1 MGTTVAPEK
10 VLKELSA
17 LWVAHGKEGEGANAA
32 GVLRACSMTLVVLAE
47 TGDDR
52 AALGETIAALMPEHP
67 ARALVIQLTGAGPRA
82 LTERVTQQCWKP
94 FGKAPEICCEQV
106 EITASDAALADL
118 PLVLLPLVVP
128 DLPVIVWCRSA
139 RLLRMP
145 EFREIAGMAA
155 KVAMDS
161 AGFADTVGLAN
172 VAAVIA
178 WMSDATRE
186 GLTIGDLSWTR
197 LTRWREMLSHVFEN
211 RDYLAKLSRVSEVRV
226 EFAGDL
232 GVSAWLMGA
241 WVANALA
248 DAGVK
253 AALKVEQAAAPE
265 APCHP
270 AKGSLR
276 LDLAGPDIHVQLAR
290 QGESLVITVNHLS
303 NCTNLPQPSDYLLM
317 REELGIVSGDAV
329 FERSLVSAARL
340 AYPN

>member
-17 LWVAHGKEGEGANAA
+17 LWVAHGKEGAAAGAA
-32 GVLRACSMTLVVLAE
+32 GVLRACSMTLVVLSE

-67 ARALVIQLTGAGPRA
+67 ARALMIYLSGAGPRSLA
-82 LTERVTQQCWKP
+82 ERVTQQCWKP
-94 FGKAPEICCEQV
+94 FGKGPQICCEQV

-145 EFREIAGMAA
+145 EFRQISTMAT
-155 KVAMDS
+155 KVVMDS
-161 AGFADTVGLAN
+161 AGLAGLA
-172 VAAVIA
+172 AVMG
-178 WMSDATRE
+178 WMADATRE
-186 GLTIGDLSWTR
+186 GLIIADLSWTR

-211 RDYLAKLSRVSEVRV
+211 RDYLAKLSGISEVRV
-226 EFAGDL
+226 EFAGEL
-232 GVSAWLMGA
+232 GVAAWLMGA

-248 DAGVK
+248 DAGVE
-253 AALKVEQAAAPE
+253 AALRMELSGPE
-265 APCHP
+265 VRVAME
-270 AKGSLR
+270 
-276 LDLAGPDIHVQLAR
+276 R
-290 QGESLVITVNHLS
+290 QGDRLVIAVNRLS

-317 REELGIVSGDAV
+317 REELGIVRRDAV
-329 FERSLVSAARL
+329 FEKSLVSAARL
-340 AYPN
+340 AYSTDK

>member
-17 LWVAHGKEGEGANAA
+17 LWVAHGKEGAAAGAA

-47 TGDDR
+47 TGDDL

-67 ARALVIQLTGAGPRA
+67 ARALMIYLRGAGPRSLA
-82 LTERVTQQCWKP
+82 ERVTQQCWKP
-94 FGKAPEICCEQV
+94 FGKGPQICCEQV

-145 EFREIAGMAA
+145 EFRQISTMAT
-155 KVAMDS
+155 KVVMDS
-161 AGFADTVGLAN
+161 AGLAGLA
-172 VAAVIA
+172 AVMG
-178 WMSDATRE
+178 WMADATRE
-186 GLTIGDLSWTR
+186 GLMIADLSWTR

-211 RDYLAKLSRVSEVRV
+211 RDYLAKLSGISEVRV
-226 EFAGDL
+226 EFAGEL
-232 GVSAWLMGA
+232 GVAAWLMGA

-253 AALKVEQAAAPE
+253 AALRVEKQDGAALRMELSGPE
-265 APCHP
+265 VRVAME
-270 AKGSLR
+270 
-276 LDLAGPDIHVQLAR
+276 R
-290 QGESLVITVNHLS
+290 QGDRLVIAVNRLS

-317 REELGIVSGDAV
+317 REELGIVRRDAV
-329 FERSLVSAARL
+329 FEKSLVSAARL
-340 AYPN
+340 AYSTDK

>member
-1 MGTTVAPEK
+1 VEETLMGTTLAGKTVAPEK
-10 VLKELSA
+10 ILKELSA
-17 LWVAHGKEGEGANAA
+17 LWVAYGKEGEGANAA

-67 ARALVIQLTGAGPRA
+67 ARALVIQLSGAGPRA

-94 FGKAPEICCEQV
+94 FGKGPQICCEQV

-139 RLLRMP
+139 RLLQMP
-145 EFREIAGMAA
+145 EFAEVARMAT
-155 KVAMDS
+155 KVVMDS
-161 AGFADTVGLAN
+161 AGFAGLA
-172 VAAVIA
+172 AIMG
-178 WMSDATRE
+178 WMADATRA
-186 GLTIGDLSWTR
+186 GLMIGDLSWTR

-211 RDYLAKLSRVSEVRV
+211 RDYLAKLSRISEVRV
-226 EFAGDL
+226 EFGAEL

-253 AALKVEQAAAPE
+253 ARLSVEKRDDE
-265 APCHP
+265 
-270 AKGSLR
+270 GLR
-276 LDLAGPDIHVQLAR
+276 VELAGPEVRVALAR
-290 QGESLVITVNHLS
+290 QGERLVIMVNHLS

-317 REELGIVSGDAV
+317 REELGIVRRDAV

-340 AYPN
+340 AYSTDK

>member
-17 LWVAHGKEGEGANAA
+17 LWVAHGKEGAAAGAA

-47 TGDDR
+47 TGDDL

-67 ARALVIQLTGAGPRA
+67 ARALMIYLSGAGPRSLA
-82 LTERVTQQCWKP
+82 ERVTQQCWKP
-94 FGKAPEICCEQV
+94 FGKGPQICCEQV

-145 EFREIAGMAA
+145 EFRQISTMAT
-155 KVAMDS
+155 KVVMDS
-161 AGFADTVGLAN
+161 AGLAGLA
-172 VAAVIA
+172 AVMG
-178 WMSDATRE
+178 WMADATRE
-186 GLTIGDLSWTR
+186 GLMIADLSWTR

-211 RDYLAKLSRVSEVRV
+211 RDYLAKLSGISEVRV
-226 EFAGDL
+226 ELAGEL
-232 GVSAWLMGA
+232 GVAAWLMGA

-248 DAGVK
+248 DAGVE
-253 AALKVEQAAAPE
+253 AALRVEKQDGVALRMELSGPE
-265 APCHP
+265 VRVAME
-270 AKGSLR
+270 
-276 LDLAGPDIHVQLAR
+276 R
-290 QGESLVITVNHLS
+290 QGDRLVIEVNRLS

-317 REELGIVSGDAV
+317 REELGIVRRDAV
-329 FERSLVSAARL
+329 FEKSLVSAARL
-340 AYPN
+340 AYSTDK

>member
-17 LWVAHGKEGEGANAA
+17 LWVAHGKEGEAAGAA

-47 TGDDR
+47 TGDDL

-67 ARALVIQLTGAGPRA
+67 ARALMIYLSGAGPRSLA
-82 LTERVTQQCWKP
+82 ERVTQQCWKP
-94 FGKAPEICCEQV
+94 FGKGPQICCEQV

-145 EFREIAGMAA
+145 EFRQISTMAT
-155 KVAMDS
+155 KVVMDS
-161 AGFADTVGLAN
+161 AGLAGLA
-172 VAAVIA
+172 AVMG
-178 WMSDATRE
+178 WMADATRE
-186 GLTIGDLSWTR
+186 GLIIADLSWTR

-211 RDYLAKLSRVSEVRV
+211 RDYLAKLSGISEVRV
-226 EFAGDL
+226 EFAGEL
-232 GVSAWLMGA
+232 GVAAWLMGA

-248 DAGVK
+248 DAGVE
-253 AALKVEQAAAPE
+253 AALRVEKQDGAALRMELSGPE
-265 APCHP
+265 VRVAME
-270 AKGSLR
+270 
-276 LDLAGPDIHVQLAR
+276 R
-290 QGESLVITVNHLS
+290 QGDRLVIAVNRLS

-317 REELGIVSGDAV
+317 REELGIVRRDAV

-340 AYPN
+340 AYSTDK

>member
-106 EITASDAALADL
+106 EITASDAALA
-118 PLVLLPLVVP
+118 
-128 DLPVIVWCRSA
+128 
-139 RLLRMP
+139 

-155 KVAMDS
+155 KVVMDS

-186 GLTIGDLSWTR
+186 GLTIGDL
-197 LTRWREMLSHVFEN
+197 
-211 RDYLAKLSRVSEVRV
+211 
-226 EFAGDL
+226 
-232 GVSAWLMGA
+232 
-241 WVANALA
+241 
-248 DAGVK
+248 
-253 AALKVEQAAAPE
+253 
-265 APCHP
+265 
-270 AKGSLR
+270 
-276 LDLAGPDIHVQLAR
+276 
-290 QGESLVITVNHLS
+290 
-303 NCTNLPQPSDYLLM
+303 
-317 REELGIVSGDAV
+317 
-329 FERSLVSAARL
+329 
-340 AYPN
+340 

>member
-1 MGTTVAPEK
+1 MGTTLVGKTVAPEK
-10 VLKELSA
+10 ILKELSA

-52 AALGETIAALMPEHP
+52 ADLGETIAALMPEHP
-67 ARALVIQLTGAGPRA
+67 ARALVIHLSGAGPRA

-94 FGKAPEICCEQV
+94 FGKGPQICCEQV

-139 RLLRMP
+139 RLLQMP
-145 EFREIAGMAA
+145 EFRQISGMAT
-155 KVAMDS
+155 KVVMDS
-161 AGFADTVGLAN
+161 AGFADT
-172 VAAVIA
+172 AAVMG
-178 WMSDATRE
+178 WMADATGK
-186 GLTIGDLSWTR
+186 GLMIGDLSWTR

-211 RDYLAKLSRVSEVRV
+211 RDYLAKLPRISEVRV
-226 EFAGDL
+226 EFAGEL
-232 GVSAWLMGA
+232 GVAAWLMGA

-253 AALKVEQAAAPE
+253 AKLSVEKRDGAALSIE
-265 APCHP
+265 
-270 AKGSLR
+270 
-276 LDLAGPDIHVQLAR
+276 LAGPEVRVALAR
-290 QGESLVITVNHLS
+290 QGERLVITVNQLS

-317 REELGIVSGDAV
+317 REELGIVRGDAV
-329 FERSLVSAARL
+329 FERSLASAARL
-340 AYPN
+340 GYSTDK